1 MVGVMARSGLA
12 VLLILSTSGCASLG
26 ETARNN
32 PKATRGGVGGAV
44 LGGVIGGLAGG
55 GKYAL
60 IGAAAGALIGG
71 VIGSKLDERDQRMA
85 AEAAQ
90 QAFEANRSGQST
102 AWSNPDSGNSGTI
115 TPTRTRQLA
124 SGQYCREYT
133 QTVIIGAEEH
143 EAYGTACRQPDGSW
157 KIES

>member
-1 MVGVMARSGLA
+1 MVRLMARAGLA

-26 ETARNN
+26 ESARNN
-32 PKATRGGVGGAV
+32 PKATQGGVGGAI

-60 IGAAAGALIGG
+60 IGATAGALIGG
-71 VIGSKLDERDQRMA
+71 VIGKKLDDRDKKMA

-90 QAFEANRSGQST
+90 RAFETNRSGESS

-124 SGQYCREYT
+124 NGQYCREYT
-133 QTVIIGAEEH
+133 QTVIIGGETH
-143 EAYGTACRQPDGSW
+143 EAYGTACRQPDDTW